1 MNEQGA
7 ELKQLAETST
17 PSVHVL
23 IGTLSVLLH
32 VAVQPLTTVDSRYRL
47 SKMIGDLIKIVMNK
61 VGQVLSQ
68 SGPSTKQILANVKF
82 SASVRQ

>member
-1 MNEQGA
+1 MEEYINEQAA

-47 SKMIGDLIKIVMNK
+47 SKMIGDLIKIWIIETTVTFIVDEM
-61 VGQVLSQ
+61 GSFL
-68 SGPSTKQILANVKF
+68 LY
-82 SASVRQ
+82 